1 VIDRPRHRPF
11 YRRLSLLLPATALLL
26 AALAAVV
33 WADNAANRGIAY
45 APDHLPIPWA
55 DQRLGVNAYNLQY
68 EPDAAAV
75 TRTLELARDLGAH
88 YVRIQMP
95 WEDVEQSGKGDF
107 QDHKFGKSA
116 WEKYDNIVDT
126 AGRLGLVLIVRI
138 DRPPLWARTR
148 ADATPEFQRGK
159 AENGNSTGPP
169 DSYADYADF
178 LGATAARYRGRVM
191 FYQIW
196 NEPNLA
202 YEWNWTTPD
211 PEHFVEL
218 LRLGYAAIKAADPAA
233 VVLFPSLAPTD
244 GLDVYRAPMSELE
257 YLERVYA
264 AGGGQYFD
272 IMSAQAYGLGQPPDE
287 HRYVKLGKRPL
298 RPLDTRTDVSRL
310 VLLREV
316 MERNGDARKA
326 VWISEFGYVGDS
338 PDIPPESR
346 TTWGAPVSEEQK
358 AAYLV
363 GLLSRARREWP
374 WVGVMNVWF
383 LRWGGY
389 QAPDPRDPTA
399 YFAIV
404 DRDFQPLPAY
414 DALKAYTARGPIA
427 GVGAHDWDAPA
438 VQRVDDTTWQ
448 VRFEGTSFALHRMR
462 APLRVTIDGG
472 TAADFNPLV
481 GGGTVTI
488 AARLSDE
495 EHTAIVHGAASPEA
509 FLVGR
514 APPLPWLWA
523 LAPAF
528 IVLALVVV
536 NGLLGRALAE
546 RPRR

>member
-1 VIDRPRHRPF
+1 VTDAPRHRPF
-11 YRRLSLLLPATALLL
+11 YRRLSLLLPAAALLL
-26 AALAAVV
+26 AALAAVA
-33 WADNAANRGIAY
+33 WADNAANRGITY
-45 APDHLPIPWA
+45 SPDPLPIPWA
-55 DQRLGVNAYNLQY
+55 GQRLGVNAYNLQY

-75 TRTLELARDLGAH
+75 TRTLALARDLGAH

-107 QDHKFGKSA
+107 QDHKFDKSA
-116 WEKYDNIVDT
+116 WAKYDNIADT
-126 AGRLGLVLIVRI
+126 AQRLGLELIVRI
-138 DRPPLWARTR
+138 DRPPLWARAQ
-148 ADATPEFQRGK
+148 ADATPAFQRGK

-178 LGATAARYRGRVM
+178 LGAAAARYRGRVT

-211 PEHFVEL
+211 PERFVEL
-218 LRLGYAAIKAADPAA
+218 LRLGYRAIKAADPTA

-257 YLERVYA
+257 YLDHVYA

-272 IMSAQAYGLGQPPDE
+272 IMSAQAYGLGQPPEE
-287 HRYVKLGKRPL
+287 HRYVTLGKRPL

-316 MERNGDARKA
+316 MERNGDTRKA

-338 PDIPPESR
+338 PDIPPER
-346 TTWGAPVSEEQK
+346 RRLWGEPVSEEQK

-363 GLLSRARREWP
+363 GQLERARREWP

-404 DRDFQPLPAY
+404 DREFRPLPAY
-414 DALKAYTARGPIA
+414 EALKAYESRGPVA
-427 GVGAHDWDAPA
+427 GVGAHAWDDPA
-438 VQRVDDTTWQ
+438 VQRLDATTWQ
-448 VRFEGTSFALHRMR
+448 VRFEGTWFALDSLR
-462 APLRVTIDGG
+462 APLQVAIDGG
-472 TAADFNPLV
+472 ALLDLNPLL
-481 GGGTVTI
+481 GGGTIPI
-488 AARLSDE
+488 AQQLPDGT
-495 EHTAIVHGAASPEA
+495 HTAVVRAPGGLPAA

-514 APPLPWLWA
+514 APPLPWLWS
-523 LAPAF
+523 LAPTLL
-528 IVLALVVV
+528 VLALIVVG
-536 NGLLGRALAE
+536 GLAMRALVGHA
-546 RPRR
+546 

>member
-1 VIDRPRHRPF
+1 LRF
-11 YRRLSLLLPATALLL
+11 LLPAAALLL

-33 WADNAANRGIAY
+33 WADNAANRGITY
-45 APDHLPIPWA
+45 IPNHLPIPWA
-55 DQRLGVNAYNLQY
+55 GQRLGVNAYNIQY
-68 EPDAAAV
+68 EPDAVAV

-95 WEDVEQSGKGDF
+95 WEDVEQSVKGDF

-126 AGRLGLVLIVRI
+126 ADRLGLELIVRI
-138 DRPPLWARTR
+138 DRPPLWARAR

-159 AENGNSTGPP
+159 AENSNSTGPP
-169 DSYADYADF
+169 DNYADYADF
-178 LGATAARYRGRVM
+178 LGAAAARYRGRVM

-202 YEWNWTTPD
+202 YEWNWTIPD
-211 PEHFVEL
+211 PERFVEL
-218 LRLGYAAIKAADPAA
+218 LRLSYTAIKAADSQA

-257 YLERVYA
+257 YLDRVYA

-272 IMSAQAYGLGQPPDE
+272 IMSAQAYGLGQPPEE
-287 HRYVKLGKRPL
+287 HRYVTLGKHPL

-326 VWISEFGYVGDS
+326 VWISEFGYVSDS
-338 PDIPPESR
+338 PDIPPEKR
-346 TTWGAPVSEEQK
+346 HLWGEPISEEQK

-363 GLLSRARREWP
+363 GQIERAQREWP
-374 WVGVMNVWF
+374 WIGVMNVWF

-389 QAPDPRDPTA
+389 QAPDPQDPSA

-404 DRDFQPLPAY
+404 DREFRPLPAY
-414 DALKAYTARGPIA
+414 EALRAYTARGPVA
-427 GVGAHDWDAPA
+427 GVGAHTWEHPA
-438 VQRVDDTTWQ
+438 VQQLDATTWQ
-448 VRFEGTSFALHRMR
+448 VRFEGTWFALHSLR
-462 APLRVTIDGG
+462 APLQVAIDGG
-472 TAADFNPLV
+472 APLDLNPLV
-481 GGGTVTI
+481 GGGTLLI
-488 AARLSDE
+488 AQHLPDGP
-495 EHTAIVHGAASPEA
+495 HTAIVRAPGGLPAA

-514 APPLPWLWA
+514 APPLPWLWT
-523 LAPAF
+523 LAPAL
-528 IVLALVVV
+528 IVAALAVVG
-536 NGLLGRALAE
+536 GLAMRALFE
-546 RPRR
+546 RPKRSRRSKP